1 MKSQWCRNWA
11 SSSQHRFLLPV
22 THPWDGFLALQHL
35 NNQNTNVISIAG
47 LAETLLSHLTVV
59 ELFQIRYRFN
69 WFGPANFFFCKF
81 PYIWMNLLSSSQTQE
96 AYFEF
101 GELQQDIVHSSVCK
115 TSQKNTEAT
124 SRENSHLVSREE
136 KKENAFSL
144 QTGLVWPRLGWNAK
158 FQMEPT
164 ASMTSLM

>member
-1 MKSQWCRNWA
+1 
-11 SSSQHRFLLPV
+11 
-22 THPWDGFLALQHL
+22 
-35 NNQNTNVISIAG
+35 
-47 LAETLLSHLTVV
+47 
-59 ELFQIRYRFN
+59 
-69 WFGPANFFFCKF
+69 
-81 PYIWMNLLSSSQTQE
+81 MNLLSSSQTQE

-144 QTGLVWPRLGWNAK
+144 QTGLV
-158 FQMEPT
+158 
-164 ASMTSLM
+164 